1 MTDHKDLLA
10 IYQKIGDVAGQIKH
24 TKNTQKRKKTS
35 LVVGSSRN
43 WTPSELIKMQW
54 KRLDILVKAIDMPVA
69 EILIRLGEIEEQV
82 CEDCK
87 LAINNGSQGCAY
99 HEELVNEHSLLRI
112 ALP

>member
-87 LAINNGSQGCAY
+87 LAINDGGQGCAY

>member
-10 IYQKIGDVAGQIKH
+10 LYQKIGDVAGQIKH
-24 TKNTQKRKKTS
+24 TENTQKRKKIS
-35 LVVGSSRN
+35 QVVGSRRS

-69 EILIRLGEIEEQV
+69 EILNRLGEIEEQV

-87 LAINNGSQGCAY
+87 LAITNGGQGCTY

>member
-1 MTDHKDLLA
+1 MIIQNH
-10 IYQKIGDVAGQIKH
+10 
-24 TKNTQKRKKTS
+24 TQKRKKTS
-35 LVVGSSRN
+35 RVVGSSRI

-82 CEDCK
+82 CEDCM
-87 LAINNGSQGCAY
+87 LAINNGSQGCAH

>member
-24 TKNTQKRKKTS
+24 TENTQKRKKTS
-35 LVVGSSRN
+35 RVVGSSRI

-69 EILIRLGEIEEQV
+69 EILNRLGEIEEQV

-87 LAINNGSQGCAY
+87 LAISNGGQGCIY

>member
-24 TKNTQKRKKTS
+24 TEHTRKRKKTS
-35 LVVGSSRN
+35 QVVGSSRK

-87 LAINNGSQGCAY
+87 LAINDGGQGCTY

>member
-1 MTDHKDLLA
+1 MTAHKDFLA
-10 IYQKIGDVAGQIKH
+10 LYQKIGDVAGQIKH
-24 TKNTQKRKKTS
+24 TENTKNRKKTAQ
-35 LVVGSSRN
+35 VVGSSRN

-69 EILIRLGEIEEQV
+69 EILNRLGEIEEQV

-87 LAINNGSQGCAY
+87 LAITNGGQGCTH

>member
-24 TKNTQKRKKTS
+24 TENTQKRKKTS
-35 LVVGSSRN
+35 QVVGSSRA
-43 WTPSELIKMQW
+43 WSPSELIKMQW

-69 EILIRLGEIEEQV
+69 EILNRLGEIEEQV

-87 LAINNGSQGCAY
+87 LVITNGGQGCAY

>member
-10 IYQKIGDVAGQIKH
+10 LYQKIGDVAGQIKH
-24 TKNTQKRKKTS
+24 TENTQKRKKTTQ
-35 LVVGSSRN
+35 VVGSSRA
-43 WTPSELIKMQW
+43 WSPSELIKMQW

-69 EILIRLGEIEEQV
+69 EILNRLGEIEEQV

-87 LAINNGSQGCAY
+87 LAITDGGQGCAH
-99 HEELVNEHSLLRI
+99 HEELVNEHNLLRI